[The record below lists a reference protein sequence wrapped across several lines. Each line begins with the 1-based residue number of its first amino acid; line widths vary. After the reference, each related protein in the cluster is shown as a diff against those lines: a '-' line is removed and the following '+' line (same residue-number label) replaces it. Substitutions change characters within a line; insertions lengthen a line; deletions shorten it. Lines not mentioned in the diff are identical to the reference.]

1 MGRTDRAA
9 RTIAAELLDDLP
21 CVPRPGRPRPLAPA
35 GGHDRPTGAVRPEGG
50 RRFSHGAE
58 LHRHHWH
65 RQDSARSGRRRDGH
79 RRIASAARVVWR
91 IEFDSDDPSYAGAMT
106 MTWSFAD
113 IDAATLVSVRADD
126 VPAGVS
132 AADHVVGMSS
142 SLAKLAAYVGG

>member
-1 MGRTDRAA
+1 
-9 RTIAAELLDDLP
+9 
-21 CVPRPGRPRPLAPA
+21 
-35 GGHDRPTGAVRPEGG
+35 
-50 RRFSHGAE
+50 
-58 LHRHHWH
+58 
-65 RQDSARSGRRRDGH
+65 
-79 RRIASAARVVWR
+79 
-91 IEFDSDDPSYAGAMT
+91 MT